1 MATPP
6 TLTERFPPLP
16 LAETVDLIRGFEQ
29 SDLTRQHA
37 IIRRFVEVHPILCY
51 DWGRGWRYRR
61 ARTLEKGECPRN
73 VSELIWRADVPAKLG
88 RANPAGFRV
97 LYLADRR
104 DTALSEVRVTD
115 GEVALTE
122 FTVRPGCSLRLAPIG
137 EMTQIQRSGR
147 GFLAGDASSMINDMI
162 NACRPEECRSMLIT
176 DAFLLECL
184 TNRDDDYALSSS
196 VALAVFEKL
205 PDVSAVAYPSRRQL
219 GAMNFAVRV
228 DRVWDSWGIVSVR
241 RAHACHL
248 AMGHYALGEVRHV
261 TGIYADGEL
270 QWEETLDND
279 PDSAIQLGPAWWP
292 GPDDQ
297 QG

>member
-1 MATPP
+1 MSTPP
-6 TLTERFPPLP
+6 SITERYPPLP
-16 LAETVDLIRGFEQ
+16 LGETVDLIRSFGALE
-29 SDLTRQHA
+29 SDAQDVV
-37 IIRRFVEVHPILCY
+37 IRRFIEVHPILCY
-51 DWGRGWRYRR
+51 DWGGGWRYRR
-61 ARTLEKGECPRN
+61 ARALNPDERPRN

-115 GEVALTE
+115 EHVAITE
-122 FTVRPGCSLRLAPIG
+122 FTVRPGRSLRVAPVG
-137 EMTQIQRSGR
+137 ELTQVQRTGR
-147 GFLAGDASSMINDMI
+147 GFLAGDASSAINDLI
-162 NACRPEECRSMLIT
+162 NACEPEQGRSMLIT

-184 TNRDDDYALSSS
+184 TNREDDYALSSK
-196 VALAVFEKL
+196 VALAIFEKL

-241 RAHACHL
+241 RARASHL
-248 AMGHYALGEVRHV
+248 AMGHYALSDVRHV
-261 TGIYADGEL
+261 TGIFDDGEL
-270 QWEETLDND
+270 QWDETPDD
-279 PDSAIQLGPAWWP
+279 EPDSAVQLDPPWWP
-292 GPDDQ
+292 GPANQ